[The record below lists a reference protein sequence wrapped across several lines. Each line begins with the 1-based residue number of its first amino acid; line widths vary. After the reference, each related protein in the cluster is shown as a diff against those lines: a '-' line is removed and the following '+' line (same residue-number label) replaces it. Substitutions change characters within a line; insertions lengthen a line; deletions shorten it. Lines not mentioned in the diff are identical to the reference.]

1 MAANLN
7 KDPMVIKYVFL
18 YISIEKSFQ
27 GMQIPLSIKKFQSMH
42 FLYSNKT
49 IYVYVFERL

>member
-27 GMQIPLSIKKFQSMH
+27 GMQIPLSIKNFQSMH